1 MKRFYKLALGLMVA
15 AIATASVAG
24 CRSSGSSSGSSGRV
38 MPRLMEG
45 SGGR

>member
-1 MKRFYKLALGLMVA
+1 MMRYAKFAVAVLLLALVVGGL
-15 AIATASVAG
+15 TG
-24 CRSSGSSSGSSGRV
+24 CRSSDSGSSGRA

>member
-1 MKRFYKLALGLMVA
+1 MNRYAKLAFAVLLLALAVGGL
-15 AIATASVAG
+15 TG
-24 CRSSGSSSGSSGRV
+24 CRSSDSGSSCRA